1 MRLLFAAVSVAIA
14 LSGPCNAATQP
25 SLPERKTR
33 SLKLRERGR
42 FVDSSPCAPTA
53 FSISTSRASDG
64 FNDENSANRAISK
77 AMAAKGGGQGQVEQG
92 GSSTLRRV
100 KVLSLFFLWYMLN
113 IYYNIVNKK
122 VL

>member
-1 MRLLFAAVSVAIA
+1 
-14 LSGPCNAATQP
+14 
-25 SLPERKTR
+25 
-33 SLKLRERGR
+33 
-42 FVDSSPCAPTA
+42 
-53 FSISTSRASDG
+53 
-64 FNDENSANRAISK
+64 
-77 AMAAKGGGQGQVEQG
+77 MAAKGGGQGQVEQG